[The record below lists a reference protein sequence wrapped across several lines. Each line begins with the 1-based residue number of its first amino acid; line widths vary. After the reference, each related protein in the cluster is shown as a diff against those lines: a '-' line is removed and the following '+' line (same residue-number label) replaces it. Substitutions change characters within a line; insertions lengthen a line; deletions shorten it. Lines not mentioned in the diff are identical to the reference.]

1 MAQLTDD
8 CFAFGGALMPIEA
21 AVALIAERV
30 PVVAGT
36 ETVPLLEADGRIA
49 AEDVRAAIDLPP
61 FDNSAVDGY
70 AVRHADLRGGG
81 ETLLP
86 VGGRVAAGHA
96 GPAPAEAAAIRIFT
110 GAPMPAGF
118 DTVFMQ
124 EDVRVRGSDVVLPAG
139 LKPGAN
145 RRFAGEDVARG
156 EIAVAAGRR
165 LGPADVA
172 VVAALGRASLK
183 VRRRVRVAVFS
194 TGDELTPPET
204 PLGPGTIHDSNRVM
218 LAALLRRLGAEVRD
232 LGILRDD
239 RPLLARRLAA
249 VAGEHDLVV
258 TSGGVSTGEEDHV
271 RAALESVGRLVFWR
285 LAIKPGRPVAMGL
298 VGGVP
303 VVGLPGNPVA
313 AYVTLL
319 FVVRPLLARLAGA
332 SYAPPLGLPV
342 RAAFRY
348 GKKSGRREYVR
359 CTLRRDT
366 DGAVSAVKFPREGAG
381 LLSSLTGSDGLVELA
396 DERTG
401 VEEGDWLTFYPHAAL
416 WQ

>member
-30 PVVAGT
+30 PVVAGI
-36 ETVPLLEADGRIA
+36 ETVPLRDADGRIA
-49 AEDVRAAIDLPP
+49 AEDVRAGIDLPP

-70 AVRHADLRGGG
+70 AVRHADLAAGA
-81 ETLLP
+81 ETILP

-96 GPAPAEAAAIRIFT
+96 ADRVPARAAAIRIFT
-110 GAPMPAGF
+110 GAPMPPGF

-124 EDVRVRGSDVVLPAG
+124 EDVRPDGDGVGLPPG

-156 EIAVAAGRR
+156 EIAIAAGRR
-165 LGPADVA
+165 LGPADLG
-172 VVAALGRASLK
+172 VAAAIGRGSLA
-183 VRRRVRVAVFS
+183 VRRRLRVAVFS
-194 TGDELTPPET
+194 TGDELTEPEM
-204 PLGPGTIHDSNRVM
+204 PLAPGAIHDSNRVM

-239 RPLLARRLAA
+239 RALLAGRIAA

-271 RAALESVGRLVFWR
+271 GAALDSIGRTVFWR

-303 VVGLPGNPVA
+303 LVGLPGNPVA

-319 FVVRPLLARLAGA
+319 FVVRPLLARLAGE

-348 GKKSGRREYVR
+348 GKKAGRREFVR
-359 CTLRRDT
+359 VTLRREP
-366 DGAVSAVKFPREGAG
+366 DGSVVAVKFPREGAG
-381 LLSSLTGSDGLVELA
+381 LLSSLTGSDGLAELA
-396 DERTG
+396 DETTR
-401 VEEGDWLTFYPHAAL
+401 VEEGDEVTFHPHSLL
-416 WQ
+416 W